1 MHRHP
6 IAAPVTAAVRRGLP
20 LLLAA
25 AVAVTLAACDP
36 VPPAERVA
44 DLRNDYEAELNS
56 FNVIET
62 PMVEES
68 GMEVGDETAMGE
80 EPMDDAAAEGAV
92 SEGGADA
99 AAAADGDAPADGGV
113 VEEMP
118 MRQDVMLDV
127 VLRKVSG
134 DERLPGLTLDV
145 YQVDAQQ
152 TDKAN
157 FRIWVDT
164 SGLAKGS
171 RRAVSYVLEDVD
183 FTEGDAFAV
192 EVRPNVPE
200 PVREQYRE
208 FAEADTGEGEG
219 G

>member
-6 IAAPVTAAVRRGLP
+6 IAGTLTAAVRRGLP
-20 LLLAA
+20 LLVAA
-25 AVAVTLAACDP
+25 ALAVTLAACDP

-44 DLRNDYEAELNS
+44 DLRNDYEAQLNS

-68 GMEVGDETAMGE
+68 GMEVGDGTAMGE
-80 EPMDDAAAEGAV
+80 EATADEAAEGAV
-92 SEGGADA
+92 MEGGADA
-99 AAAADGDAPADGGV
+99 AAAGDVPAGGGV

-145 YQVDAQQ
+145 HQVDAQQ

-157 FRIWVDT
+157 YRIWVDT
-164 SGLAKGS
+164 AGLNKGS
-171 RRAVSYVLEDVD
+171 RQAVSYVLEDVD

-200 PVREQYRE
+200 PVRGQYRE
-208 FAEADTGEGEG
+208 FEEAAAGEGEG
-219 G
+219 